1 MMDLTLLAEAARELW
16 SALIRMARS
25 RRSEPVSLGEGQFTS
40 DEAFRIGALRRQY
53 VAYPDS
59 FRLDVNY
66 RHAHFARWLV
76 QRGRLGEELEMPE
89 DVYASAHG
97 PDKWTQVQP

>member
-1 MMDLTLLAEAARELW
+1 MDLGKVTGVARGIC
-16 SALIRMARS
+16 SAFIRRAS
-25 RRSEPVSLGEGQFTS
+25 ARRSKPVALGEERFTS
-40 DEAFRIGALRRQY
+40 EEAVRIGALRRQY
-53 VAYPDS
+53 LTYPDS

-76 QRGRLGEELEMPE
+76 ERGRLGEELEMPE

-97 PDKWTQVQP
+97 LDKWTQAQH